1 MRNIIMSYF
10 CATFAIMIKDKLQ
23 LSKTVKFMLSSSFVS
38 IIISMCLLVN
48 LFTPGF
54 GTVLKSEKGS
64 FPCEHHT
71 CGCKTEPDC
80 LNNCC
85 CAKEKS
91 TSEMKCLLEEDS
103 NGLFS
108 SFIQSLVCAGVPNQ
122 FTTIPYNV
130 SLPED
135 SVSSPGLFMLYYME
149 RLQTVFPT
157 SIKMSPPYKPPRIT

>member
-1 MRNIIMSYF
+1 MM
-10 CATFAIMIKDKLQ
+10 KDKLL

-54 GTVLKSEKGS
+54 GTVLKSEKGT
-64 FPCEHHT
+64 FPCEHHI

-85 CAKEKS
+85 CAKKKS
-91 TSEMKCLLEEDS
+91 ASEMKCLLEEDS

-108 SFIQSLVCAGVPNQ
+108 SFIQSLVCAGVPDQ
-122 FTTIPYNV
+122 FTAISYNV

-135 SVSSPGLFMLYYME
+135 SVSSPGFFMLYYME
-149 RLQTVFPT
+149 RLQTVFPA
-157 SIKMSPPYKPPRIT
+157 SIKIPPPDKPPRNS

>member
-1 MRNIIMSYF
+1 
-10 CATFAIMIKDKLQ
+10 
-23 LSKTVKFMLSSSFVS
+23 
-38 IIISMCLLVN
+38 MCLLVN

-54 GTVLKSEKGS
+54 STVLKSEKGT
-64 FPCEHHT
+64 FPCEHHI

-85 CAKEKS
+85 CAKKKS

-108 SFIQSLVCAGVPNQ
+108 SFIQRLVCAGVPDQ
-122 FTTIPYNV
+122 FTAISYNV

-135 SVSSPGLFMLYYME
+135 SVSSPGFFMLYYME
-149 RLQTVFPT
+149 RLQPVFPA
-157 SIKMSPPYKPPRIT
+157 SINTSPPDKPPRII